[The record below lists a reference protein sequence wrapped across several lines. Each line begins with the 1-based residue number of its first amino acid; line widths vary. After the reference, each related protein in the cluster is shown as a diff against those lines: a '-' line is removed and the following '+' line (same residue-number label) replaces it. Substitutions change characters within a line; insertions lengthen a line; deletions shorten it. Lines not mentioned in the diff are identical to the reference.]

1 MKGTENI
8 APPHISFSEA
18 SCDSDIMMMMMMM
31 MMISPCVEAIS
42 SQKLAASNRSNI
54 FTASGQYALT
64 IQIYQS
70 GPGRLLDPT
79 RYLLRQPS

>member
-31 MMISPCVEAIS
+31 SSPCVEVIS

-54 FTASGQYALT
+54 FTASDQYALT

-79 RYLLRQPS
+79 RCLLWQPS